1 MIQAD
6 VNEDVIVNI
15 HVQEGNI
22 EAEITN
28 LDKVNLNKKSDQKNK
43 ILHFVI
49 KAHDSS
55 EKV

>member
-6 VNEDVIVNI
+6 VKEDVIVNI

-22 EAEITN
+22 EAQITN

-55 EKV
+55 

>member
-6 VNEDVIVNI
+6 PKEDVIVNV

-22 EAEITN
+22 EVQITN

-55 EKV
+55 

>member
-6 VNEDVIVNI
+6 VKEDVIVNI

-22 EAEITN
+22 EAQITN

-49 KAHDSS
+49 KAHDFS
-55 EKV
+55 